1 VAFGEALGDDFKA
14 YARQVIQNAR
24 VMAESFMEKGYPVVS
39 GGTDNHLMVVDM
51 TSKGIGGR
59 DAERILEKVGI
70 SVSRSTIP
78 NDPNPPMNP
87 SGVRFGTAAVT
98 TRGMGAD
105 DMKQVV
111 EWIDAA
117 ITSAGDEDKL
127 ARIQKEVRGLCQAHP
142 IPSL

>member
-1 VAFGEALGDDFKA
+1 
-14 YARQVIQNAR
+14 
-24 VMAESFMEKGYPVVS
+24 
-39 GGTDNHLMVVDM
+39 
-51 TSKGIGGR
+51 
-59 DAERILEKVGI
+59 
-70 SVSRSTIP
+70 
-78 NDPNPPMNP
+78 MNP